1 MKQQESWMVRLG
13 LALAL
18 AVVLALGAPHR
29 AAADELRVFKFASVG
44 AKPAAASELY
54 FGLGLEKGW
63 FKEAGID
70 FQVIRMAPPV
80 AYPAIASG
88 EIDGTYFAA
97 SAAIAHLRGAPLV
110 VAYYPQFSVDWSL
123 IVDPKKI
130 KSPKDFE
137 GARCVASTG
146 AKSATHVAWAAMI
159 DHIGGDPYGFQPVGL
174 NQPAPFWI
182 EALRVGT
189 APCMMGFD
197 GAWASEA
204 LREGYKMLAYLPDVK
219 PMQTH
224 GLAVSEA
231 AYKDPAK
238 RKLLVDVIGVFLRAQ
253 DYVRDKANREEIAS
267 TIQRWM
273 GSPQGMQKVDYE
285 TAVDDLLKLIPPKGV
300 IDDHQVLANGFE
312 EGVKYKIYDP
322 KEFGQNTGH
331 VDLVKAGAIDQSVV
345 KEAYDRGGPLYRAH

>member
-1 MKQQESWMVRLG
+1 MRQWTSNKGRLG
-13 LALAL
+13 LACAVIAAL
-18 AVVLALGAPHR
+18 AAGWASG
-29 AAADELRVFKFASVG
+29 AAAEELRVFKFATIG
-44 AKPAAASELY
+44 AEPAAASELY
-54 FGLGLEKGW
+54 FGLALEKGW

-70 FQVIRMAPPV
+70 FQATRMPPPV

-88 EIDGTYFAA
+88 KIDGTYFAA

-110 VAYYPQFSVDWSL
+110 VVYYPQYSVDWSL
-123 IVDPKKI
+123 IVDPRKI
-130 KSPKDFE
+130 KSPKDFA

-159 DHIGGDPYGFQPVGL
+159 DHIGGDPYAFQPVGL

-204 LREGYKMLAYLPDVK
+204 MREGYKMLAYLPDVK

-231 AYKDPAK
+231 TLKDPVK
-238 RKLLVDVIGVFLRAQ
+238 RKLLVDVIGVFLRSQ
-253 DYVRDKANREEIAS
+253 DYVRDKSHRDEIAA
-267 TIQRWM
+267 TVQRWM
-273 GSPQGMQKVDYE
+273 GSPKGMQRPDYE
-285 TAVDDLLKLIPPKGV
+285 AAVDDLIKLIPPKGV
-300 IDDHQVLANGFE
+300 VEDHQILANGFQ
-312 EGVKYKIYDP
+312 EGLKYKIYDP
-322 KEFGQNTGH
+322 KEFGQFAADT
-331 VDLVKAGAIDQSVV
+331 DLVKAGAIDQSVV